1 MWKKS
6 IPPEGKKKYIL
17 HFLALL
23 PNQVNKNLQK
33 ISIQLYDIYRENSI
47 SAAINNIIN
56 NKCLFN
62 YSC

>member
-1 MWKKS
+1 MEKINTFRNRRKLYS
-6 IPPEGKKKYIL
+6 T
-17 HFLALL
+17 FLASL

-33 ISIQLYDIYRENSI
+33 ITIQQYDIYRENSI